1 MSKENNAINIKIL
14 DKEYQIACPPGEE
27 ATLQEAATLLNKR
40 MKKLQKSGKVV
51 GLDRIAVITALNL
64 ANDFLTYQNNDQ
76 VEEQVTEKI
85 RSLKKRVTEAINS
98 NKQLNI

>member
-14 DKEYQIACPPGEE
+14 DKEYQIACPSGEE
-27 ATLQEAATLLNKR
+27 ATLQEAATLLNTR
-40 MKKLQKSGKVV
+40 MIKLQKSGKVV

-64 ANDFLTYQNNDQ
+64 ANEFLTCQNNEQ
-76 VEEQVTEKI
+76 TEEQVTEKI

-98 NKQLNI
+98 NKQLNM